1 MKKLLKN
8 LRELEWYYQ
17 LFIALI
23 SFVLLAF
30 LIKFLIWIV
39 PILLGLVILL
49 AVATQGE
56 IFSMAWHQYKQRS
69 QTAIN
74 PLFDSFYNWLTEV
87 GVTELPISSLTFV
100 QGVEVA
106 EQGIY
111 FVHINQEISDFL
123 LEDFAT
129 KVRQVVKTLSNGSTD
144 CVVSR
149 SKREP
154 FLAIKVRLV
163 STPDMMLM
171 TPPQREEDF

>member
-1 MKKLLKN
+1 MKKLLKS

-39 PILLGLVILL
+39 PILLGLVSLL

-56 IFSMAWHQYKQRS
+56 IFFIPWQRYKQRN
-69 QTAIN
+69 QTAVN
-74 PLFDSFYNWLTEV
+74 PLFDNFYNWLTEV

-163 STPDMMLM
+163 SADTMLVQKN
-171 TPPQREEDF
+171 QREEDF

>member
-1 MKKLLKN
+1 MKKLLKS

-56 IFSMAWHQYKQRS
+56 IFFIPWQRYKQRN
-69 QTAIN
+69 QTAVN
-74 PLFDSFYNWLTEV
+74 PLFDNFYNWLTEV

-163 STPDMMLM
+163 SADTMLV
-171 TPPQREEDF
+171 QKNQKEEDF